1 MNQSSSDENTD
12 DKYCEPEQSGN
23 ISVVTLKEHY
33 GESEDKKCP
42 LLWTKEDLSDCSV
55 FVNKKSPG
63 HRQSE
68 TTQAEPISVE
78 CKEGAE
84 DTYNLKAKYW
94 IGVDW
99 LAKNSLAV
107 RVNPKIDRLD
117 FPKMVSEIANQ
128 PAAAQH
134 LGCIY
139 QLKTDLPA
147 IPNDRQKSDYL
158 TPLLILHFLQLVEQL
173 VRRHLKRGYVRVTQ
187 RLSASVRGR
196 LLVGASVREHLRHQR
211 IDRVWCSWQEFS
223 LDCPENR
230 ILKKALL
237 FSRRSLRRMRMQHT
251 HIEQQL
257 SFCLAPFA
265 SVSDQA
271 DHRQRRSTT
280 LRRHRLFPEY
290 KEALKLADLILRLLS
305 EDISRSQSPER
316 KTPPYWIDMALLFE
330 LYAYATLLQ
339 EMIQA
344 RDGRSLKYQ
353 YGLRL
358 YELGKYSL
366 YVDMLGTGKWWKQQP
381 SGAEVV
387 VFDAKYREEYQK
399 KKHHMKDIIDDI
411 RQISAYA
418 RHFYVLDVSKKLQSN
433 GDNGNV
439 ADINKTE
446 IVSPPCVILYPSK
459 ADNFDWTPEP
469 IGRFYRFYKR
479 AVPIPLIQE

>member
-1 MNQSSSDENTD
+1 MNQPPADENIN
-12 DKYCEPEQSGN
+12 DKYCEPEQFGN

-42 LLWTKEDLSDCSV
+42 LLWTKEPLSDCSV
-55 FVNKKSPG
+55 LINNK
-63 HRQSE
+63 QC
-68 TTQAEPISVE
+68 SVHQQ
-78 CKEGAE
+78 KEATCVELSDPTEGV
-84 DTYNLKAKYW
+84 YNLKTGYW
-94 IGVDW
+94 IGADW
-99 LAKNSLAV
+99 LAENSLAV

-128 PAAAQH
+128 RDAAKH
-134 LGCIY
+134 LSCIY
-139 QLKTDLPA
+139 HLKTDLPA
-147 IPNDRQKSDYL
+147 IPHNRQKSDYL

-237 FSRRSLRRMRMQHT
+237 FSRRSLRRMRMHHT

-271 DHRQRRSTT
+271 DHRQRRTTT

-290 KEALKLADLILRLLS
+290 KEALKLADMILRLLS
-305 EDISRSQSPER
+305 EDISRHQSPKR
-316 KTPPYWIDMALLFE
+316 TPPYWIDMALLFE

-339 EMIQA
+339 EMQQKK
-344 RDGRSLKYQ
+344 DGRSLEYQ
-353 YGLRL
+353 YKCENPRYYL
-358 YELGKYSL
+358 
-366 YVDMLGTGKWWKQQP
+366 DMLGTGKWLEQKLN
-381 SGAEVV
+381 GVEVI
-387 VFDAKYREEYQK
+387 VFDAKYKKEYQK
-399 KKHHMKDIIDDI
+399 EKPCMEYIIDDI
-411 RQISAYA
+411 QQLITYA
-418 RHFYVLDVSKKLQSN
+418 RHFGVLKKVQSN
-433 GDNGNV
+433 GDNGKD
-439 ADINKTE
+439 ADINKMD
-446 IVSPPCVILYPSK
+446 IVSPPCVILYLSEEGSFVW
-459 ADNFDWTPEP
+459 NPEP
-469 IGRFYRFYKR
+469 IGQFYRFYKQ
-479 AVPIPLIQE
+479 AVPIPVISK

>member
-33 GESEDKKCP
+33 GEREDKKCS

-55 FVNKKSPG
+55 FINNNQWCSV
-63 HRQSE
+63 HRQKE
-68 TTQAEPISVE
+68 ATCVE
-78 CKEGAE
+78 LSDPTDGV
-84 DTYNLKAKYW
+84 YNLKTGYW
-94 IGVDW
+94 IGADW
-99 LAKNSLAV
+99 LAENSLAV

-117 FPKMVSEIANQ
+117 FPKMVLEIANQ

-139 QLKTDLPA
+139 QLKTDRPA
-147 IPNDRQKSDYL
+147 IPHNRQQSDYL
-158 TPLLILHFLQLVEQL
+158 TPLLILHFLQLVEKL

-237 FSRRSLRRMRMQHT
+237 FSRRSLQRMRMHHT

-271 DHRQRRSTT
+271 DHRQRRTTT

-290 KEALKLADLILRLLS
+290 KEALKLADMILRLLS
-305 EDISRSQSPER
+305 EDISRHQSPKR
-316 KTPPYWIDMALLFE
+316 TPPYWIDMALLFE

-339 EMIQA
+339 EMEQKK
-344 RDGRSLKYQ
+344 DGRDLKYQ
-353 YGLRL
+353 HKCKGD
-358 YELGKYSL
+358 GSL
-366 YVDMLGTGKWWKQQP
+366 YVDMLGTGKWWAEQP
-381 SGAEVV
+381 SGADVV
-387 VFDAKYREEYQK
+387 VFDAKYKRVYQEK
-399 KKHHMKDIIDDI
+399 GKYDIDDI
-411 RQISAYA
+411 QQLSAYA
-418 RHFYVLDVSKKLQSN
+418 RHFGVLDVSKKLSSN
-433 GDNGNV
+433 GNNGNI
-439 ADINKTE
+439 ADINNTE
-446 IVSPPCVILYPSK
+446 IASPPCVILYPPKTDDSAK
-459 ADNFDWTPEP
+459 KEDSEP
-469 IGRFYRFYKR
+469 KYTEIESFYRFYKR
-479 AVPIPLIQE
+479 AVPIPLTRNEK